1 MRLQLVSLAIKMEY
15 SERTGPPPRLVG
27 LFGWIVVALVFVGII
42 GYGLSV
48 YLDWIVLQSMY
59 ASKAGLDWFA
69 INFYHNNTFIVAAVL
84 ALLFVNPIPRRSHLF
99 EAMSS
104 LGGAFARVRG
114 EEQVVSLG
122 PGRVTWFLWQ
132 VVKWAIAFGLIA
144 TANGMPGFG
153 NLTVVITMLQSGLGD
168 WGQVFRIFQLP
179 LTAVSGTE
187 LVALMPTME
196 VQYRLIF
203 DIVGSIAFVAVLRL
217 ILMLVRD
224 FARMRTNAWTR
235 DLFLILAFVV
245 LVIIVGAPYWVM
257 NIATPNNYII
267 ALVVFVS
274 FLVIASSFQFGVIRR
289 TIGMTRRKRWLVY
302 LMGIFLLVIL
312 IVNLGFVV
320 GYSLNWNNNW
330 TDYEWKPM
338 TMKEIQVTRWAAGLE
353 SVVTAPLSA
362 LPAGNTTKIVSLVR
376 QWDHD
381 ASYTKMKNQIG
392 VNWMRLSE
400 SHIIYLND
408 HEYWAAPT
416 TVNYP
421 SEDWISHHLI
431 YTHASRIVV
440 IDSHTGEYV
449 TAQEAFGVKTEPL
462 IYYGEEFSDDVYVHV
477 RSFEEIGNASFTGDP
492 DYTLSGWQRMLW
504 FLVKE
509 GQVGFAFTP
518 PQDDMMVLHNR
529 DVHQRIEDVLIGG
542 LTADRTS
549 YLVTDGN
556 RIYYLV
562 QVYSNYPIHSGFS
575 ASNYLRFFGIVLVDI
590 EDGRIYPYVVAK
602 PDGFLMD
609 FYRNYYSSW
618 QAPPDWVISQL
629 RYPEDLLGKHDNPG
643 QLDVDF
649 KFHVSDPFVWRSG
662 SDFYE
667 RPEATEVLY
676 ILMTFGDRADFV
688 GIQLVE
694 YQASPG
700 RNLAG
705 LFIASGSEQI
715 GKLNLY
721 RISNSTTQLIGP
733 SAALQA
739 LETDDYVRQQLTLL
753 PNYRFGNILLYLIG
767 DRLYYFIPVYINTE
781 VQNAVITK
789 MAFVTVVDATTGAK
803 VAVGADSSQAYYAIS
818 GEAVPTTLGDAE
830 REKKLESLFTDK
842 GYSLVSPTKIS
853 ANVEIQ
859 VANSTYIDEAQWT
872 TVSGAVNDFIANYC
886 QKYDVTEVY
895 YWIAAD
901 GSHNFGVLVSA
912 GGVVKLYYITVLIR

>member
-1 MRLQLVSLAIKMEY
+1 MEY
-15 SERTGPPPRLVG
+15 MERPGPRPRLVG
-27 LFGWIVVALVFVGII
+27 YFGWIVVALVFAGVIV
-42 GYGLSV
+42 YGLSV

-69 INFYHNNTFIVAAVL
+69 INFYHNNTFIVAGVL

-99 EAMSS
+99 EALSA

-122 PGRVTWFLWQ
+122 PSRILWLLWQ
-132 VVKWAIAFGLIA
+132 IVKWAVAFWIIA

-153 NLTVVITMLQSGLGD
+153 NLTIVITMLQSGFGD
-168 WGQVFRIFQLP
+168 WSQVPQIFQLP
-179 LTAVSGTE
+179 LVPASGAE

-196 VQYRLIF
+196 VQYRLIY
-203 DIVGSIAFVAVLRL
+203 DIVGAVVLVVVLRL

-224 FARMRTNAWTR
+224 FARLKTNAWMR
-235 DLFLILAFVV
+235 DLFLILAVIV
-245 LVIIVGAPYWVM
+245 LGVIVGAPYWVM
-257 NIATPNNYII
+257 NIATPNNYLI
-267 ALVVFVS
+267 AWIVLIS
-274 FLVIASSFQFGVIRR
+274 FIAIAFSFHFGVIRR

-302 LMGIFLLVIL
+302 LIGIFLLTIL
-312 IVNLGFVV
+312 VVNLGFVV

-338 TMKEIQVTRWAAGLE
+338 TMKEIHVTRWAAGLD
-353 SVVTAPLSA
+353 SVVTEPLSK
-362 LPAGNTTKIVSLVR
+362 LPAGNTTMIVSLVR

-400 SHIIYLND
+400 SHIIYLNG

-416 TVNYP
+416 TINYP
-421 SEDWISHHLI
+421 ADDWISHHLI
-431 YTHASRIVV
+431 YTHAARIIV

-449 TAQEAFGVKTEPL
+449 TVQQAFGVKTEPS
-462 IYYGEEFSDDVYVHV
+462 IYYGEEISDDVYVGV
-477 RSFEEIGNASFTGDP
+477 RGFEEIGNASYTGEP
-492 DYTLSGWQRMLW
+492 DYVLSGWQRMLW
-504 FLVKE
+504 FLVRE

-518 PQDDMMVLHNR
+518 PQDDIMMLHNR
-529 DVHQRIEDVLIGG
+529 DVQRRVQDILIGG
-542 LTADRTS
+542 LTTDKAS

-562 QVYSNYPIHSGFS
+562 QVYTNYPIHSGFS
-575 ASNYLRFFGIVLVDI
+575 SSNYLRFFGIVLVDI
-590 EDGRIYPYVVAK
+590 EDGRMYPYVIAE
-602 PDGFLMD
+602 PDGFLVD
-609 FYRNYYSSW
+609 FYRNYYPSW
-618 QAPPDWVISQL
+618 KAPPDWVVPQL
-629 RYPEDLLGKHDNPG
+629 RYPEDLLGRHDNPG
-643 QLDVDF
+643 QLDVSF
-649 KFHVSDPFVWRSG
+649 QFHVNDPFVWRSG

-676 ILMTFGDRADFV
+676 ILVTSGNRADFV

-705 LFIASGSEQI
+705 LYIAYGSDQL

-739 LETDDYVRQQLTLL
+739 LETDDYVRTQLTLL
-753 PNYRFGNILLYLIG
+753 PNYRLGNILLYLIG
-767 DRLYYFIPVYINTE
+767 DSLYYFIPVYINTE
-781 VQNAVITK
+781 FQNAVITK
-789 MAFVTVVDATTGAK
+789 MAFVTVVDATTGASVK
-803 VAVGADSSQAYYAIS
+803 VGADSSDAYYAIS
-818 GEAVPTTLGDAE
+818 GGVPTKLGDAE
-830 REKKLESLFTDK
+830 REKKVRSLFTDK
-842 GYSLVSPTKIS
+842 GYLLVSPIKIS

-859 VANSTYIDEAQWT
+859 VSNSTYTDEAQWT
-872 TVSGAVNDFIANYC
+872 ALSATLNDFIADYC
-886 QKYDVTEVY
+886 QKYNVTEVY
-895 YWIAAD
+895 YWIASD
-901 GSHNFGVLVSA
+901 GSINFGVLVSV
-912 GGVVKLYYITVLIR
+912 GGVVKLYYITVQIR